1 MSAVSSGS
9 LTGMRLDDYLWIR
22 SGLMRSLLLTAWG
35 LVTVSALTAA
45 EVPADLVGLSV
56 SVPAEKQL
64 AVFDQ
69 LVADRE
75 WEAALTLIE
84 RLVSAESPD
93 ILVRIAP
100 GQFLDLRAAIQRRLS
115 GLPDAG
121 LAFYRRRADPL
132 AQRLW
137 DRYLAE
143 RDETAL
149 QQIVE
154 QYAATSIAG
163 RATQSLIERA
173 WRYGDIE
180 SVERL
185 IPQLPDGDLRL
196 AWLSQVSQPEMRP
209 RSHRKSSPAGY
220 FSVGAWGWHSPSTI
234 STWPDPGTLVAVST
248 AHAAI
253 GRPGTPRDLVMVND
267 GWQIRALRE
276 DTGTAYW
283 PSEIAG
289 DPGTVVQLELPE
301 ENLSLQRVAEGVFS
315 GDRYFG
321 ILGDRPI
328 WNTRPRLIPEESS
341 LSALDLGTGEG
352 RVLWR
357 VASRDLPESGWG
369 FHGPPVVRGQLL
381 LAPIC
386 QAGAQT
392 QLAIAAWDGDSG
404 QLVWWRRIGTALGQP
419 GTPVEATQ
427 LVVVG
432 DRIAVRTS
440 RGVVLVLDVQSGRI
454 CWASTQLVEPSQE
467 VSPGETVRCLAACA
481 GGVYATDLS
490 GLAIQSFRVNDG
502 TMQWTQSCTTRCRGI
517 TMAADQ
523 LLIAGSRLSCLRAR
537 SGQFL
542 WEQGLDDPAA
552 QGTGSPIWE
561 GDVIY
566 WPTRQALFGLEV
578 QTGRIV
584 ERRTLSTG
592 SRPEP
597 TTLVAGRSVL
607 ILSTSTGATAL
618 RWEQES
624 TPAES
629 NGGR

>member
-1 MSAVSSGS
+1 
-9 LTGMRLDDYLWIR
+9 
-22 SGLMRSLLLTAWG
+22 MRSLLLAIWG
-35 LVTVSALTAA
+35 LVRVSALTAA
-45 EVPADLVGLSV
+45 EVPADLVGLSA

-84 RLVSAESPD
+84 RLVSSESPD
-93 ILVRIAP
+93 TLVRIAP
-100 GQFLDLRAAIQRRLS
+100 GQFLDLRVAIQRRLS
-115 GLPDAG
+115 SLPDAG
-121 LAFYRRRADPL
+121 LAFYRHRADPL

-137 DRYLAE
+137 DRYQTE
-143 RDETAL
+143 RDEAAL

-154 QYAATSIAG
+154 RYAATSIAG

-180 SVERL
+180 SADR
-185 IPQLPDGDLRL
+185 IIAQLPDGELRHV
-196 AWLSQVSQPEMRP
+196 WLSQVSQSQMYQ
-209 RSHRKSSPAGY
+209 RSHRESDPADF
-220 FSVGAWGWHSPSTI
+220 FSVGAWGWRSPATI
-234 STWPDPGTLVAVST
+234 TTWPDPGTLVAVST
-248 AHAAI
+248 AHTAVD
-253 GRPGTPRDLVMVND
+253 RPGTPRDLVMVND

-283 PSEIAG
+283 PSDIAG
-289 DPGTVVQLELPE
+289 DPGTVVQMELPE
-301 ENLSLQRVAEGVFS
+301 DNLSLHRVAEGVFS

-392 QLAIAAWDGDSG
+392 QLAIAAWDCDSG
-404 QLVWWRRIGTALGQP
+404 QLAWWRRIGTALGQP

-454 CWASTQLVEPSQE
+454 CWASTRLVEPSGE
-467 VSPGETVRCLAACA
+467 GSPGETVRCLTASA
-481 GGVYATDLS
+481 GGIYATDLS
-490 GLAIQSFRVNDG
+490 GLSIQSFRVDDG
-502 TMQWTQSCTTRCRGI
+502 ATQWTQSCTTRCRGI
-517 TMAADQ
+517 TMAEGR
-523 LLIAGSRLSCLRAR
+523 LLLAGSRLSCLRAS

-542 WEQGLDDPAA
+542 WEQGLDDPSA
-552 QGTGSPIWE
+552 QGAGCPIFT

-566 WPTRQALFGLEV
+566 WPTRQALLGLEA

-592 SRPEP
+592 PRPEL

-618 RWEQES
+618 RWEQEQ
-624 TPAES
+624 TPAGS
-629 NGGR
+629 NGRR